1 MPIGQG
7 VSRIGILKTRF
18 QSDNPV
24 NLLRLKAIAMSLFRS
39 PSLPIQINNLRNL
52 RDLREIVNYEA
63 DHLENLFSEWQTSE
77 PPALQGHYSVHRNA

>member
-1 MPIGQG
+1 MMPIGQG
-7 VSRIGILKTRF
+7 GSEVGILKTRF

-52 RDLREIVNYEA
+52 RVLREIIE
-63 DHLENLFSEWQTSE
+63 
-77 PPALQGHYSVHRNA
+77 LQGGKNEGVTVQR

>member
-52 RDLREIVNYEA
+52 RDLREII
-63 DHLENLFSEWQTSE
+63 NLRVLREIIYLRDQRT
-77 PPALQGHYSVHRNA
+77 